1 MRGRGPA
8 SCASRAA
15 PHGTAPIVPRRAGRN
30 VGARVRIAM
39 RHRFGIAS
47 ASASASASLR
57 HRFDIAS
64 TSLRHRIGIACH
76 RVPSRAVAM
85 ACAGMV
91 DMPASMARRTSCR
104 MRKRSHTMRA

>member
-8 SCASRAA
+8 SSASRAA

-47 ASASASASLR
+47 ASASASAS
-57 HRFDIAS
+57 
-64 TSLRHRIGIACH
+64 
-76 RVPSRAVAM
+76 RAVAM

>member
-8 SCASRAA
+8 SSASRAA

-47 ASASASASLR
+47 ASAS
-57 HRFDIAS
+57 
-64 TSLRHRIGIACH
+64 
-76 RVPSRAVAM
+76 RAVAM

>member
-8 SCASRAA
+8 SSASRAA

-39 RHRFGIAS
+39 RHRIGIASTSHRHRIDIAS
-47 ASASASASLR
+47 ASHR
-57 HRFDIAS
+57 HRM
-64 TSLRHRIGIACH
+64 
-76 RVPSRAVAM
+76 PSRAVAM

>member
-8 SCASRAA
+8 SSASRAA

-47 ASASASASLR
+47 ASASAS
-57 HRFDIAS
+57 
-64 TSLRHRIGIACH
+64 
-76 RVPSRAVAM
+76 RAVAM